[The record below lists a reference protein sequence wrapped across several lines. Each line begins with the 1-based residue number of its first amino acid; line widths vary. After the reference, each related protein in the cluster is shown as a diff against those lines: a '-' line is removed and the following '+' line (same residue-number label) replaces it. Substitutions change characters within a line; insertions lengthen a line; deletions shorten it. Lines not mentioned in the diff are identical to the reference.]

1 MAGRDLSSELFGPEG
16 GGGRDFSADLF
27 GPSEAARK
35 STIGSEIV
43 RGGKQLASSVRTG
56 FGALTGSPEEA
67 AIAGVARGQAIGE
80 EAGEGA
86 SLEAVKK
93 VYQERGLLSA
103 AGEVASQIPRALAG
117 QVPQLAAMAGGAK
130 LGAMAG
136 TAVAPGVGT
145 VVGGVLGAGS
155 TLLPQFFG
163 SNVERQASEQMAKDQ
178 PVQIDRGA
186 AGAAAAGQAA
196 IESAG
201 TAFVLGKRIVKGVL
215 GIADDAALT
224 TAKAQQAMTQAAE
237 RSLAAA
243 AGRGVAKGVATEIP
257 VEIASSVLER
267 AQAGL
272 DVTSPEA
279 MAEYGEVAY
288 QAGLVGGAIGAG
300 AGPVDTAMAR
310 QGVKARTA
318 FEEAE
323 AKRVADAEAAEKA
336 KIPPLALGSEG
347 VFTPVA
353 LPDGS
358 VAMTREE
365 LAQYEESQFQ
375 KKYAPQE
382 GEKPYAP
389 APSLTGTDLASR
401 LAQRPGE
408 GGMED
413 LIASRRVAEEDARVE
428 EMRRARVFPEGE
440 LDKQNILRTDRD
452 AGLMSGMSERRAER
466 EAAEKK
472 EEQRLARVASQ
483 EEKAR
488 IARLGGIESPLVAAG
503 RERFAEAARLEE
515 EAAAKRAADEK
526 KAAEAE
532 AKAARLPAPAGL
544 SQAMAGV
551 PVGGELAG
559 MISGRREA
567 EAVKAEVP
575 LDDDYAFLQREKQR
589 LSQQD
594 QTPDTKKLIGRIDER
609 IGEVLKR
616 DIERQRADA
625 EAAKTSVFA
634 QEQLP
639 EVESRDVVVG
649 NLELGQLRAAERLPD
664 EPLTGREVKSIEKM
678 RTAPPPV
685 PDAQARLEQA
695 EMDRRKF
702 MRSKDAKQGNLMKY
716 LEGKL
721 ALDEVS
727 DIAPKG
733 KGFEKLA
740 NEKGTYIS
748 EIVSDGMLD
757 EFLPPD
763 QRAGQANFD
772 AQQAAETIKENLRN
786 KVLQPF
792 DTQTQI
798 RQLDDSIAAAE
809 REAKEPSTVQ
819 FDLSE
824 VEPGEA
830 ATVERAATDQEI
842 GDATDIRYKR
852 ATGKVGIGK
861 QAVQDAVD
869 TVKARWANAP
879 EVVVAE
885 NMDDLTI
892 PQEVRDHNKEA
903 VAKGAKGSPQG
914 FYYKGKAYVIA
925 DSIGS
930 TNEAVEALMHEALG
944 HFGLRGVFGPKMETV
959 LRDVIKNR
967 RTEVESKAEQY
978 GLDPKNDKDMLE
990 AAEEVLAVMAQT
1002 KPGLPFVKRALAVI
1016 RNFLRD
1022 LGFNIKM
1029 SDADIIQKY
1038 ILPARAFVEGG
1049 KGRPTEGKPAAMREP
1064 AKAPPT
1070 DSSAFK
1076 KWFGD
1081 SKVVDENG
1089 DPMVVYH
1096 GTFVR
1101 PMGDGTDMGDIKAF
1115 DRMFTTRFR
1124 RPSIDTVGSWF
1135 STNPGEGGAEMYSG
1149 KDQGSAIYPV
1159 YLSIKNPQITTFQLM
1174 TSRAR
1179 KLHNGKDDGRSIGA
1193 EEVEAYRAW
1202 LKSMGKD
1209 GIKIEASGN
1218 EGSTEFD
1225 NQVAWI
1231 ALEPTQIKSATG
1243 NIGTYDPDNADIRY
1257 SRQNIKGQP
1266 VLAQWTTPNDTKLY
1280 GETGKDDIIYSL
1292 QNKMIDTKRV
1302 VDAISATAGKIM
1314 AKWNPYLQ
1322 EELFHG
1328 RTAKQT
1334 GDFLKKELRPLMQD
1348 MSERG
1353 VSIKDFEEYLH
1364 NRHAEDYNKHVAK
1377 INPKMP
1383 DGGSG
1388 IETADARAYLAGL
1401 TPQQKADFEALA
1413 KKIDA
1418 INKGTREVLVEGGLE
1433 TRDLINEWE
1442 GAFPSYVPLK
1452 REELDYAY
1460 TAGGIGTGQGFDV
1473 RGNFSRRATG
1483 SERGVI
1489 DILANSAMQR
1499 ERAIIKAEK
1508 NRVAQAMFGLAV
1520 QSPNPDFWLPIDPM
1534 AEVDP
1539 SAAQDLLSFGL
1550 SQQDLDFLMKEPRQK
1565 AVDKNSGQV
1574 VERINATLRNNE
1586 NVMSMRFNG
1595 RDRYVF
1601 FNPNNPRSARMISS
1615 LKNLDADQL
1624 GYILGNVSK
1633 ITRWFASVNTQ
1644 YNPIFGAY
1652 NFLRDVQGAA
1662 LQLSDTPLAKDRK
1675 AVVAGTLPALKGIY
1689 SALRAERDGQVVNT
1703 PWATLWNEFQE
1714 EGGQTG
1720 FRDQFSRSQERAE
1733 ALEKELKMVTEGK
1746 LKSAGRGMINWL
1758 SDYNDSMENAVRLS
1772 AYKAALDRGIGKQEA
1787 ASIAKNLTVNFNRK
1801 GQIAAQAGALYAFFN
1816 AAVQGTTR
1824 LAQTLRGPAG
1834 KKIMAGGFLLGTMQA
1849 ALLAA
1854 AGFDDEEPPEFVR
1867 ERNLILPIGGDK
1879 YLTFPMPLGYHV
1891 IPSTSRIITEWALS
1905 GFKDTPDRI
1914 ASLTGMYL
1922 EAFNPVGNAG
1932 WSAQTLAPTFADPI
1946 VALTENRDWTGKPI
1960 ARKDFS
1966 NLDPTPGYTRAKDTA
1981 SEFSTQI
1988 AKFLNY
1994 ASGGTEFKPGVLS
2007 PTPDQLDYLI
2017 GQVTGGIGREVLKA
2031 EQTALKTA
2039 TGEELPPYK
2048 IPVVGRFYG
2057 ETKSSAA
2064 ESGRFYKNLTKLN
2077 EHENEIKGRR
2087 ENREPIAE
2095 YMQEN
2100 PEARLAPLARKTY
2113 SDIQKLRKRKEQ
2125 LLDRDAPRES
2135 IKQVEDMITKRM
2147 QVFNARVEALR
2158 K

>member
-1 MAGRDLSSELFGPEG
+1 VSEPFKP
-16 GGGRDFSADLF
+16 
-27 GPSEAARK
+27 
-35 STIGSEIV
+35 
-43 RGGKQLASSVRTG
+43 
-56 FGALTGSPEEA
+56 
-67 AIAGVARGQAIGE
+67 
-80 EAGEGA
+80 
-86 SLEAVKK
+86 
-93 VYQERGLLSA
+93 
-103 AGEVASQIPRALAG
+103 
-117 QVPQLAAMAGGAK
+117 
-130 LGAMAG
+130 
-136 TAVAPGVGT
+136 
-145 VVGGVLGAGS
+145 VV
-155 TLLPQFFG
+155 F
-163 SNVERQASEQMAKDQ
+163 
-178 PVQIDRGA
+178 
-186 AGAAAAGQAA
+186 
-196 IESAG
+196 
-201 TAFVLGKRIVKGVL
+201 
-215 GIADDAALT
+215 
-224 TAKAQQAMTQAAE
+224 
-237 RSLAAA
+237 
-243 AGRGVAKGVATEIP
+243 
-257 VEIASSVLER
+257 
-267 AQAGL
+267 
-272 DVTSPEA
+272 
-279 MAEYGEVAY
+279 
-288 QAGLVGGAIGAG
+288 
-300 AGPVDTAMAR
+300 
-310 QGVKARTA
+310 
-318 FEEAE
+318 
-323 AKRVADAEAAEKA
+323 
-336 KIPPLALGSEG
+336 
-347 VFTPVA
+347 
-353 LPDGS
+353 PDGS
-358 VAMTREE
+358 VATTPEDVAR
-365 LAQYEESQFQ
+365 YEEQQFQ
-375 KKYAPQE
+375 QKYAPQE

-389 APSLTGTDLASR
+389 APSLTGTDLTSL

-408 GGMED
+408 GGMQD
-413 LIASRRVAEEDARVE
+413 LIASRRIAEEDARVE

-440 LDKQNILRTDRD
+440 LDQQNILRTDRD

-503 RERFAEAARLEE
+503 RDRFAEAARLKE

-544 SQAMAGV
+544 SQSMAGT
-551 PVGGELAG
+551 PAGGDLAG
-559 MISGRREA
+559 IISGRREA
-567 EAVKAEVP
+567 VSAKAEVP

-594 QTPDTKKLIGRIDER
+594 QTPDTKKLIVRIDER
-609 IGEVLKR
+609 IGDVLKR

-625 EAAKTSVFA
+625 EAAKTSVFG

-649 NLELGQLRAAERLPD
+649 GEELSTAQAKEGFPETVIDRKEKQSLARMERM
-664 EPLTGREVKSIEKM
+664 REQP
-678 RTAPPPV
+678 APPES
-685 PDAQARLEQA
+685 DADKKIMELEKERGKIKSA
-695 EMDRRKF
+695 
-702 MRSKDAKQGNLMKY
+702 NLY
-716 LEGKL
+716 NQLIGKL
-721 ALDEVS
+721 AWKEVNDISPDIGKNLRIKGGRGGAELS
-727 DIAPKG
+727 DM
-733 KGFEKLA
+733 
-740 NEKGTYIS
+740 
-748 EIVSDGMLD
+748 VSDGMLND
-757 EFLPPD
+757 YLPPD
-763 QRAGQANFD
+763 KRPDSITFD
-772 AQQAAETIKENLRN
+772 EQEATEYIKDKLRN
-786 KVLQPF
+786 KDHLTF
-792 DTQTQI
+792 DASIQA
-798 RQLDDSIAAAE
+798 RQLDDQINKLRQEADAPRMAE
-809 REAKEPSTVQ
+809 YDV
-819 FDLSE
+819 SE

-830 ATVERAATDQEI
+830 ATVERAAGDQDVVETTDQ
-842 GDATDIRYKR
+842 IRYKR

-861 QAVQDAVD
+861 QAVQDTVD

-885 NMDDLTI
+885 SMDDPAI

-967 RTEVESKAEQY
+967 RTEVEGKAEQY
-978 GLDPKNDKDMLE
+978 GLDPKSDKDMLE

-1022 LGFNIKM
+1022 LGFDIKM

-1038 ILPARAFVEGG
+1038 ILPARAFVESG
-1049 KGRPTEGKPAAMREP
+1049 KGRPTGGKPAAMRGE
-1064 AKAPPT
+1064 APKTGPG
-1070 DSSAFK
+1070 SEAFK
-1076 KWFGD
+1076 RWSGGAPVIELGDYHEFRSGEPVVVEALHGTTNSDLTEFKRSRANIESDMGAGFYASNTPEDVAANYASTEGPDLTLRVERLAELLEQDEEFEGDMDAARSEARQRLSQGAPNTMKLYMRFKNPVVLGDNETYLDYSESYDEETDEYGEPEGKLVDFVEALRDIAPNFNVSDREIESAIGKIFEEAQGD
-1081 SKVVDENG
+1081 SLKVSDIHDIIKREMVDAFDDAGGSASTEVFRRALSSIGFDGVIDTTVNSKFG
-1089 DPMVVYH
+1089 RGRNRAGMKGMNEGTIHFIAFEPEQIKSATGNIGTYDPTNPDLRYQRERGEAPKIGPGSEAFKRWSGGLPVHESYEDRSSDRGIFKLFHMTRADFSEFIPGGLDPMDS
-1096 GTFVR
+1096 GPAIFL
-1101 PMGDGTDMGDIKAF
+1101 
-1115 DRMFTTRFR
+1115 
-1124 RPSIDTVGSWF
+1124 
-1135 STNPGEGGAEMYSG
+1135 STNPSA
-1149 KDQGSAIYPV
+1149 GSATFRVGSEQRGFREGARTMPV
-1159 YLSIKNPQITTFQLM
+1159 YAK
-1174 TSRAR
+1174 
-1179 KLHNGKDDGRSIGA
+1179 
-1193 EEVEAYRAW
+1193 
-1202 LKSMGKD
+1202 LKSPLVVDSKEMLDFARESFADGSLEFPQLIAKETVDALKSEGYDSVIFDGKGVGWRD
-1209 GIKIEASGN
+1209 AEN
-1218 EGSTEFD
+1218 EILVF
-1225 NQVAWI
+1225 N
-1231 ALEPTQIKSATG
+1231 PTQIKSVTG

-1280 GETGKDDIIYSL
+1280 GETNKDDIIYAL

-1348 MSERG
+1348 MSARG
-1353 VSIKDFEEYLH
+1353 VNIKDFEEYLH

-1377 INPKMP
+1377 INPNMP

-1388 IETADARAYLAGL
+1388 IDTADARAYIKSL

-1413 KKIDA
+1413 KKMDA
-1418 INKGTREVLVEGGLE
+1418 INKGTREVLVSSGYE
-1433 TRDLINEWE
+1433 TRKTINQWE
-1442 GAFPSYVPLK
+1442 KTFPFYVPLK
-1452 REELDYAY
+1452 RDEAKLDYAY
-1460 TAGGIGTGQGFDV
+1460 TAGGLGTGQGFDV
-1473 RGNFSRRATG
+1473 RGKFSRSATG
-1483 SERGVI
+1483 SEKDVVN
-1489 DILANSAMQR
+1489 ILANSALQR

-1508 NRVAQAMFGLAV
+1508 NRVAQAMFGLAL

-1565 AVDKNSGQV
+1565 AVDKSSGQV
-1574 VERINATLRNNE
+1574 VERINATLRDNE

-1601 FNPNNPRSARMISS
+1601 FNPNNPRSKRMISS

-1624 GYILGNVSK
+1624 GPILGNISK
-1633 ITRWFASVNTQ
+1633 VTRWFASVNTQ

-1689 SALRAERDGQVVNT
+1689 SALRAERDGTAVNT
-1703 PWATLWNEFQE
+1703 PWATLWNEFQS

-1733 ALEKELKMVTEGK
+1733 ALEKELKMITEGK
-1746 LKSAGRGMINWL
+1746 LKSAGRGMLNWL
-1758 SDYNDSMENAVRLS
+1758 SDYNDSMENAIRLS
-1772 AYKAALDRGIGKQEA
+1772 AYKAALDRGINKQEA

-1801 GQIAAQAGALYAFFN
+1801 GQIAVQAGALYAFFN

-1834 KKIMAGGFLLGTMQA
+1834 KKIMAGGLLLGTMQA

-1922 EAFNPVGNAG
+1922 EAFNPIGNAG

-1960 ARKDFS
+1960 AKKDFS

-1981 SEFSTQI
+1981 SWFSTQL

-1994 ASGGTEFKPGVLS
+1994 ASGGTEFKPGTLS
-2007 PTPDQLDYLI
+2007 PTPDQIDYLI
-2017 GQVTGGIGREVLKA
+2017 GQVTGGIGREVLKV
-2031 EQTALKTA
+2031 EQTVTKTA

-2064 ESGRFYKNLTKLN
+2064 ESGRFYKNLTELN

-2087 ENREPIAE
+2087 ENREPVAD
-2095 YMQEN
+2095 YLKDN
-2100 PEARLAPLARKTY
+2100 PEARLAPLARNTY

-2125 LLDRDAPRES
+2125 LLERDAPRES
-2135 IKQVEDMITKRM
+2135 IKQVEAMITKKM
-2147 QVFNARVEALR
+2147 QAFNARVAAMKE
-2158 K
+2158 

>member
-27 GPSEAARK
+27 GPSEAVRK

-93 VYQERGLLSA
+93 AYQERGLLSA

-136 TAVAPGVGT
+136 SALGPAGT
-145 VVGGVLGAGS
+145 IGGGIVGAGA

-323 AKRVADAEAAEKA
+323 AKRVADAEKARLDAEAAEKA

-358 VAMTREE
+358 VAMTRED

-389 APSLTGTDLASR
+389 APSLTGTDLTSR

-503 RERFAEAARLEE
+503 RERFTEAARLEE

-567 EAVKAEVP
+567 EAAKAEVP

-589 LSQQD
+589 LLQQD
-594 QTPDTKKLIGRIDER
+594 QTPDTKKLIGRIDDR

-625 EAAKTSVFA
+625 EAAKTSVFG

-649 NLELGQLRAAERLPD
+649 NLELGKLQAAERLPD

-748 EIVSDGMLD
+748 ELVSDGMLD

-809 REAKEPSTVQ
+809 REAKEPSTAQ

-830 ATVERAATDQEI
+830 ATVERAAGDQVVVETTDQ
-842 GDATDIRYKR
+842 IRYKR

-861 QAVQDAVD
+861 QAVQDTVD

-885 NMDDLTI
+885 NMDDPAI

-967 RTEVESKAEQY
+967 RAEVESKAEQY
-978 GLDPKNDKDMLE
+978 GLDPNNDKDMLE

-1038 ILPARAFVEGG
+1038 ILPARAFVESG
-1049 KGRPTEGKPAAMREP
+1049 KGRPTGGKPAAMRGE
-1064 AKAPPT
+1064 APKIGPG
-1070 DSSAFK
+1070 SEAFK
-1076 KWFGD
+1076 RWSGGLPVHESYEDRSSDRGIFKLFHMTRADFSEFIPG
-1081 SKVVDENG
+1081 G
-1089 DPMVVYH
+1089 LDPMDS
-1096 GTFVR
+1096 GPAIFL
-1101 PMGDGTDMGDIKAF
+1101 
-1115 DRMFTTRFR
+1115 
-1124 RPSIDTVGSWF
+1124 
-1135 STNPGEGGAEMYSG
+1135 STNPSA
-1149 KDQGSAIYPV
+1149 GSATFRVGSEQRGFREGARTMPV
-1159 YLSIKNPQITTFQLM
+1159 YAK
-1174 TSRAR
+1174 
-1179 KLHNGKDDGRSIGA
+1179 
-1193 EEVEAYRAW
+1193 
-1202 LKSMGKD
+1202 LKSPLVVDSKEMLDFARESFADGSLEFPQLIAKETVDALKSEGYDSVIFDGKGVGWRD
-1209 GIKIEASGN
+1209 AEN
-1218 EGSTEFD
+1218 EILVF
-1225 NQVAWI
+1225 N
-1231 ALEPTQIKSATG
+1231 PTQIKSATG

-1334 GDFLKKELRPLMQD
+1334 ADFLKKELRPLMQD

-1353 VSIKDFEEYLH
+1353 VNIKDFEEYLH

-1401 TPQQKADFEALA
+1401 TPQQKTDFEALA

-1418 INKGTREVLVEGGLE
+1418 INKGTREVLVDGGLE

-1460 TAGGIGTGQGFDV
+1460 TAGGMGTGQGFDV